1 MSQPGHCIALDRG
14 CCTNAPTQNIW
25 NNLQLPAAVELEEL
39 HQDPDTRRMHISHAH
54 QSSTRGRRVQDFLL
68 QGTFSYQHT
77 YRRSL

>member
-39 HQDPDTRRMHISHAH
+39 HQDPDTRRMHISHRPEG
-54 QSSTRGRRVQDFLL
+54 SVQEFLL

-77 YRRSL
+77 YRQSL